1 MTQFGFVKNELLR
14 APRMVLQRARSFDLL
29 PQKYEKN

>member
-1 MTQFGFVKNELLR
+1 MTQFGFVKNELLP

-29 PQKYEKN
+29 LKRYEKN